1 MEGNRDRVGNL
12 FKKFSFEGQFV
23 MLRNH
28 RINLAHQPGVLISL
42 EYLEK
47 TLFLD

>member
-1 MEGNRDRVGNL
+1 MEGNGDRIGNL
-12 FKKFSFEGQFV
+12 FKKFSFEGQLV
-23 MLRNH
+23 VLRNH
-28 RINLAHQPGVLISL
+28 RINLAHQPGALILL